1 MGGFVTRVSAAA
13 CLRPA
18 LVLRAPW
25 SCDRVRP
32 VGLSADGLLEAVEHM
47 RLARASQSIY
57 GQAQRAWR
65 RRTARLGHD
74 LRAAVHHE
82 LLEHPALLAVEA
94 RWWSVLG
101 QQGALVRRLGDPI
114 MSEVRPAGPVWQ
126 SSDDC
131 IVRRGKRRGEAFGC
145 TGGKRRLQHHRNVLP
160 RRAPRP
166 AAPEHLGT
174 AVARPASAPLRPL
187 LPCRGLRPRLHLHVG
202 RSLHVGGAIDLR
214 REGEGGGA
222 RQATRIARGTAPE
235 RAAGGEGRRA
245 RRQRA
250 PPTSV
255 IVHRVRRPSFLDPFR
270 LLAIARIRALTS
282 RQTSLPWGRASNR

>member
-1 MGGFVTRVSAAA
+1 M
-13 CLRPA
+13 PA
-18 LVLRAPW
+18 LR
-25 SCDRVRP
+25 SRD
-32 VGLSADGLLEAVEHM
+32 
-47 RLARASQSIY
+47 
-57 GQAQRAWR
+57 
-65 RRTARLGHD
+65 
-74 LRAAVHHE
+74 
-82 LLEHPALLAVEA
+82 
-94 RWWSVLG
+94 
-101 QQGALVRRLGDPI
+101 
-114 MSEVRPAGPVWQ
+114 PAGPVWQ
-126 SSDDC
+126 SSDGC

-214 REGEGGGA
+214 REGGGGGA

-270 LLAIARIRALTS
+270 LWRLPEFAHSRPAKQACRGAAHPTADARTSTQRSGGPCDTREGISREHRRRQRPRGNRPDGRTPPLPPPPPPPPPAAPRAPS
-282 RQTSLPWGRASNR
+282 VAR